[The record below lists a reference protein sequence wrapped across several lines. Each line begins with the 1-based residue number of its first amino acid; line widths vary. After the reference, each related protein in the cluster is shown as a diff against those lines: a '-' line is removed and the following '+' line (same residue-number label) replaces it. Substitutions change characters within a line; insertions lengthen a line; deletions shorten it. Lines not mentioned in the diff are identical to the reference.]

1 MLDSDA
7 QSAKTLTLV
16 ALLLQAVFFAI
27 GILTVLGFA
36 FFAATSPGVT
46 TTGPGGQTTTLT
58 TAPSGFLALF
68 GIVFGGIFLVGL
80 IWILLDYFLIYKRL
94 SEGNVRGAETPSLVL
109 GIIQLIFGG
118 VITGIL
124 LIIAYVKIGDSI
136 RRNQQQQ
143 QDSFP

>member
-27 GILTVLGFA
+27 GILAVFGFA
-36 FFAATSPGVT
+36 FFAATT
-46 TTGPGGQTTTLT
+46 TTTTIGPGGGTGTVTTV
-58 TAPSGFLALF
+58 PSANALGLV
-68 GIVFGGIFLVGL
+68 GIIFGGIFLIGL
-80 IWILLDYFLIYKRL
+80 LWILLDYFLVYKRL
-94 SEGNVRGAETPSLVL
+94 SDGNVRGAETPSLVL
-109 GIIQLIFGG
+109 GIIQLLFGG
-118 VITGIL
+118 IITGIL
-124 LIIAYVKIGDSI
+124 LIIAYVKIGDSL